1 MGEDRDRDV
10 ADAKLKRSHRGAS
23 EAHEDSIAITSFIK
37 GRRPRRVGAGGPP
50 LRGEMERPGM
60 IDRSQVKSSQ
70 DLKND

>member
-10 ADAKLKRSHRGAS
+10 ADAKLKRSQGS

-37 GRRPRRVGAGGPP
+37 GRLPRRVGAGGPP

-60 IDRSQVKSSQ
+60 IDRSQYKSSQ

>member
-10 ADAKLKRSHRGAS
+10 ADAKLKRSQGS

-37 GRRPRRVGAGGPP
+37 GPCDASGQAAAPP

>member
-10 ADAKLKRSHRGAS
+10 ADAKETQPNRTPSVR
-23 EAHEDSIAITSFIK
+23 ERAHDVITSLIK
-37 GRRPRRVGAGGPP
+37 GRLPRRVGAGGPP

-60 IDRSQVKSSQ
+60 IDRSQYKSSQ